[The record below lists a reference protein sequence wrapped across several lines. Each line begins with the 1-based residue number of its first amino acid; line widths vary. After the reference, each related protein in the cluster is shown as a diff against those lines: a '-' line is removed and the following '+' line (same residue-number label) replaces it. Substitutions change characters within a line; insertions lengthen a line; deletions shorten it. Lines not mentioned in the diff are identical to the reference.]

1 MGVGGKVKG
10 EVVCMREY
18 EFIKFVF
25 LKVIKLN
32 VGVNGR

>member
-1 MGVGGKVKG
+1 VGVGGKVKG
-10 EVVCMREY
+10 ELVYMREY
-18 EFIKFVF
+18 AFIKLVF

>member
-1 MGVGGKVKG
+1 VGVGGKR

-18 EFIKFVF
+18 EFIKLVF